1 MPASC
6 LQAPPCGGDLVGTW
20 RLLGGCVNGADL
32 TASGSANCPARSVSG
47 TVDISGTTTFGAD
60 LSYSFD
66 VAQTITFFE
75 SIPLSCTT
83 FATCADLQADRATS
97 MPTWVVTC
105 TGTTTCDC
113 IATISVPGKA
123 VTGTYTTSGT
133 NVVMTDS
140 GSTDPRTD
148 AYCVQGNT
156 LHLMSVSPTTG
167 NIFIDDVAQ
176 RQ

>member
-32 TASGSANCPARSVSG
+32 TASASANCPARSVAG
-47 TVDISGTTTFGAD
+47 TVDISGTATFGAD
-60 LSYSFD
+60 LSYSFEA
-66 VAQTITFFE
+66 AQTITFFE

-83 FATCADLQADRATS
+83 FASCSELQADRAMSSATLV
-97 MPTWVVTC
+97 TTC

-113 IATISVPGKA
+113 ISTTSVPNTA

-133 NVVMTDS
+133 NVVLTAS
-140 GSTDPRTD
+140 TSTDPKTD

-156 LHLMSVSPTTG
+156 LHLMSLNPTTG
-167 NIFIDDVAQ
+167 KIFIDDVAQ